1 MDLFQHYTS
10 ALIENPVHFEKYS
23 LIYSIKIELETGEK
37 KFTDYR
43 EIFTDYREIFTNYR
57 EIFTDYVFWPQEL
70 KSVDIFRCLFSLQ
83 KNKHTVF

>member
-43 EIFTDYREIFTNYR
+43 EIFTDYREIFTDYR
-57 EIFTDYVFWPQEL
+57 
-70 KSVDIFRCLFSLQ
+70 
-83 KNKHTVF
+83 

>member
-23 LIYSIKIELETGEK
+23 TIYSIKIELETGEK

-43 EIFTDYREIFTNYR
+43 EIFTDY
-57 EIFTDYVFWPQEL
+57 VFWPQEL
-70 KSVDIFRCLFSLQ
+70 KSVDIFSVPFFASEEQAYSILDFRF
-83 KNKHTVF
+83 F

>member
-23 LIYSIKIELETGEK
+23 TIYSIKIELETGEK

-43 EIFTDYREIFTNYR
+43 EIFTDYREIFT
-57 EIFTDYVFWPQEL
+57 DYVFWPQEL
-70 KSVDIFRCLFSLQ
+70 KSVDIFSVPFFASEEQAYSILDFRF
-83 KNKHTVF
+83 F